1 MIINV
6 KNRIWLGTVFLFV
19 MLLLTGG
26 VCIYY
31 LVRITNDSNR
41 ILSENY
47 ESLEYCH
54 GMHKQLDSLQINFP
68 KAVSAFEKQLKR
80 QETNIT
86 EPGELQTTSI
96 IRELFAKLKDRDSSA
111 QSINEIDR
119 QLEKIMQLN
128 MDAIQHKKDAANI
141 TTDHALAYIGIVA
154 TLVLLI
160 SFSFLFNFPRVVT
173 GPIIQLTDGI
183 SEIANGNYRH
193 RVSIFARNE
202 FGRLASAFN
211 KMAER
216 LEYFESRNLS
226 KLEFEK
232 SRAEAVINSLK
243 DPSIGMDKSNKI
255 LFANYQILQL
265 LNLTAPEVVGK
276 TVDELVLKSS
286 LFKFLVENES
296 SLPIK
301 VEAGSRNIYF
311 IKEVIEAG
319 ENESSSKVIVLK
331 NITSFKELDA
341 AKTHFL
347 ATISHELKTP
357 IASSDFS
364 LALLEDQ
371 RTGQLNEQ
379 QVSLVKDI
387 KDDNLRMLNIL
398 SELLDM
404 SQVEAGG
411 MRLSIQEV
419 HPQNIVEATLE
430 AVQRS
435 AAEKAV
441 SIRSNVSYETGLV
454 AADAEKTS
462 WVLKNLLTNAIKYSP
477 SGSLID
483 IWVGRKDRDVLF
495 SVRDCGPGIAEQHV
509 SHLFER
515 YYKVPGTQG
524 GTGLG
529 LAICKE
535 FIEMQRGKIWVESVL
550 GEGCSFSFSLPG
562 ATSGT

>member
-1 MIINV
+1 MIVNV
-6 KNRIWLGTVFLFV
+6 KNRIWLGTMFLFV

-47 ESLEYCH
+47 KSLEYCH
-54 GMHKQLDSLQINFP
+54 GMHKQLDSLTINYN
-68 KAVSAFEKQLKR
+68 SAINKFEDELQQ
-80 QETNIT
+80 QENNIT
-86 EPGELQTTSI
+86 ERGEQQSTLILRT
-96 IRELFAKLKDRDSSA
+96 LFTKLKNDEASA
-111 QSINEIDR
+111 QTIRSIDQ
-119 QLEKIMQLN
+119 QLEQIMQYN
-128 MDAIQHKKDAANI
+128 MDAIRRKKGAANI
-141 TTDHALAYIGIVA
+141 TTDHALVYIGIVG

-193 RVSIFARNE
+193 RVSIFTRNE
-202 FGRLASAFN
+202 FGRLAAAFN

-243 DPSIGMDKSNKI
+243 DPSIGLDKKNKI

-265 LNLTAPEVVGK
+265 LNLSAVEVVGK
-276 TVDELVLKSS
+276 TLDEVISKSS
-286 LFKFLVENES
+286 LFGLLIKTET

-301 VEAGSRNIYF
+301 VEAGNKNTYF

-319 ENESSSKVIVLK
+319 HNESSSKVIVLK

-364 LALLEDQ
+364 LRLLEDQ
-371 RTGQLNEQ
+371 RTGTLTGQ
-379 QVSLVKDI
+379 QVKLVEDI
-387 KDDNLRMLNIL
+387 KEDNLRMLNIL

-411 MRLSIQEV
+411 MRLNIQEV
-419 HPQNIVEATLE
+419 HAAQIVDASLE
-430 AVQRS
+430 AVERNAQ
-435 AAEKAV
+435 EKRV
-441 SIRSNVSYETGLV
+441 IIHRQMPQNLDPIK
-454 AADAEKTS
+454 ADAEKTS
-462 WVLKNLLTNAIKYSP
+462 WVLKNFLTNAIKYSP
-477 SGSLID
+477 VGSVID
-483 IWVGRKDRDVLF
+483 ISVSQRGREVAF
-495 SVRDCGPGIAEQHV
+495 SVTDLGPGIDSQHLP
-509 SHLFER
+509 HLFER

-535 FIEMQRGKIWVESVL
+535 FIDMQHGKIWVESIV
-550 GEGCSFSFSLPG
+550 GQGSSFNFSLNVG
-562 ATSGT
+562 EF